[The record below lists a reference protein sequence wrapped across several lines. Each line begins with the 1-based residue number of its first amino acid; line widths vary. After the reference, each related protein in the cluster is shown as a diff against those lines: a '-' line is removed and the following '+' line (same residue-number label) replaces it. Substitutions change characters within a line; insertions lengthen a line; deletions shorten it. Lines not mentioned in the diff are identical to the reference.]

1 MGGILYVHTYWNE
14 PEQVLTGKQEHS
26 KRDQHVQKTH
36 PLNCEKVIVSDR
48 RLQKSKIYIQKHHG
62 EVVHGTRVYMNVE
75 VYITYN

>member
-48 RLQKSKIYIQKHHG
+48 RLQKSKRYTKTPWRGLRIEQGCI
-62 EVVHGTRVYMNVE
+62 
-75 VYITYN
+75 

>member
-48 RLQKSKIYIQKHHG
+48 RLQKSKRYIQKHHR
-62 EVVHGTRVYMNVE
+62 EVCAWNKGVYECGN
-75 VYITYN
+75 IYNI

>member
-48 RLQKSKIYIQKHHG
+48 RLQKKQNIYTKTPWRGLRMEQECI
-62 EVVHGTRVYMNVE
+62 
-75 VYITYN
+75 